1 MKEEQLYLNS
11 NEFGGL
17 NSFIFSS
24 ENMKKF
30 EIKERKKDVVVK
42 KEIKDKDLKFNKETD
57 DLFWCFYEIIHM
69 DIDYLNK
76 FTTEKKYKLEIIPK
90 LREIKDLLKSQKVKI
105 AEIEDELANKQKI
118 TLKTL
123 KALCIINKISL
134 IIIKN
139 RTYIEFM
146 YGDKIHIL
154 EEVNKRFG
162 YYINNSTKIE
172 EIRNFYRLEDYE
184 KKIKSISSYTVKDL
198 QEIAKKLE
206 INLVNNMGKT
216 LKKTELYEEIC
227 QNLH

>member
-11 NEFGGL
+11 NEFDGL

-154 EEVNKRFG
+154 EEVNKRYG

-216 LKKTELYEEIC
+216 LKKTELYEGIC